1 MPPIT
6 LPSAAPPSAGDTHAR
21 ISPNGNIVVSSEGSV
36 WIRPAGGPVSGELST
51 GLGSGGNHDAAIND
65 AGVVVAAQVNTAT
78 NTLSVARR
86 AAGASSFTA
95 MLPSALSVTGTPY
108 VAVFAD
114 GTSVVLAIQGGALTV
129 FTFTAAGAPDGP
141 ATGTIAVGSGLKVV
155 TGFAADSTAEGDIV
169 VTLAIDEDQGAGD
182 HVDEVRIA
190 RRVSGFWASQAIDS
204 LFTSAGQSAT
214 FRPVP
219 PSIATDGTVALG
231 YLLEYAGPGA
241 TDDLLSTNVASLAD
255 GSVSGAAATQLE
267 TRTGLTGVG
276 APGTTF
282 ANLTVVGTP
291 GRTTTA
297 MSTVLSAGS
306 DPTVS
311 TVKNYRRYSTAAPI
325 QISGQTV
332 AANDNRPMASGGAS
346 LGTSSLLILNGR
358 PTAVGTTEW
367 RTIADSELESD
378 ATAVFGP
385 GETTSISGAP
395 APGDN
400 LRGDAALAVEDT
412 ALGARR
418 LAIWDGTGPTIG
430 TVSPT
435 PATPEAGQAATL
447 TTSAS
452 DALSA
457 LQLSW
462 DLGDG
467 TTATGRTVTHTWAT
481 PGTKQVRLTVTD
493 QAGQTATQT
502 TALTVAPDTT
512 KPVVSALKVPSRV
525 TRRAAIVA
533 KFSLSEQAK
542 VEVVLHRALSGRGL
556 PCKVGRRTGKRCTI
570 YRQAIRIEPG
580 ALQGSGARTITVR
593 ARTAKRLPA
602 GTYRVTVIAT
612 DAAGNAS
619 APVRAKL
626 TVR

>member
-6 LPSAAPPSAGDTHAR
+6 LPSAESPSVNDTHAR
-21 ISPNGNIVVSSEGSV
+21 ISPNGNIVVSSEGSL
-36 WIRPAGGPVSGELST
+36 WIRPAGGPLSAELRS
-51 GLGSGGNHDAAIND
+51 GLGSTGKHDAAIND
-65 AGVVVAAQVNTAT
+65 AGVVVAARVNTVT
-78 NTLSVARR
+78 NTLSVSHR
-86 AAGASSFTA
+86 AEGASAFTTV
-95 MLPSALSVTGTPY
+95 LPSALNVTGAPY

-114 GTSVVLAIQGGALTV
+114 GTSVVLAIQSGRLTAFA
-129 FTFTAAGAPDGP
+129 FTSAGAPDG
-141 ATGTIAVGSGLKVV
+141 AGSGTLPVGADGTV
-155 TGFAADSTAEGDIV
+155 TTSFAADFTAQGDV
-169 VTLAIDEDQGAGD
+169 VVLAETDEPAGGGD
-182 HVDEVRIA
+182 HRHQMHVA
-190 RRVSGFWASQAIDS
+190 RRLGGGWVGQGIDS
-204 LFTSAGQSAT
+204 FYVLAGWGGG

-231 YLLEYAGPGA
+231 YMLEQDLPGGGA
-241 TDDLLSTNVASLAD
+241 DLVSVIVASLAD
-255 GSVSGAAATQLE
+255 GTVTGAAPAELE
-267 TRTGLTGVG
+267 NRSGLSGIGV
-276 APGTTF
+276 PGGTF
-282 ANLTVVGTP
+282 VGLAVVGTP

-297 MSTVLSAGS
+297 MSTVLSAGA

-311 TVKNYRRYSTAAPI
+311 TVKTYRRSVNAAPI

-332 AANDNRPMASGGAS
+332 AANDNRPMVTGGAS
-346 LGTSSLLILNGR
+346 LGAAALLTLSGR
-358 PTAVGTTEW
+358 PTSVGTTEW
-367 RTIADSELESD
+367 RTISDSELESD
-378 ATAVFGP
+378 AAAVFGP
-385 GETTSISGAP
+385 GEATAISGAP
-395 APGDN
+395 APDDN

-412 ALGARR
+412 ALGVRR

-430 TVSPT
+430 TLSPT

-457 LQLSW
+457 LQLTW

-502 TALTVAPDTT
+502 TAITVAPETT
-512 KPVVSALKVPSRV
+512 APVVSALKVPSRV

-533 KFSLSEQAK
+533 GFSLSEQAK
-542 VEVVLHRALSGRGL
+542 VEVVLHRALSGRGV

-570 YRQAIRIEPG
+570 YRRVIRIAPG
-580 ALQGSGARTITVR
+580 ALQSAGARTITVR

-602 GTYRVTVIAT
+602 GTYRVTLIAT